1 MSCRFTM
8 GPFDHHCTHEAD
20 ALVDV
25 RLKLLL
31 SVSFG
36 LALEPMLVLLL
47 RHLDSSLCEVPRR
60 QLGLAHVLERLAPV
74 RDPPDLLG

>member
-1 MSCRFTM
+1 M

-20 ALVDV
+20 ALVYV
-25 RLKLLL
+25 RVKLLP
-31 SVSFG
+31 SVSLG
-36 LALEPMLVLLL
+36 LALEPVLVLLL
-47 RHLDSSLCEVPRR
+47 RNLDSSLCEVPRR